1 MNQPAKPARKRG
13 RNLTDEVVASLS
25 RQIESGAF
33 PVGTKLPSENM
44 IVQQEG
50 VSRTVVREAISR
62 LQAAQLVQTR
72 HGIGTFVLERSA
84 TRALSIDPDLV
95 LTLLDVMAVLEFRT
109 CVESEAA
116 AMAAIRRSDQ
126 HLAGMRAALL
136 AFEKQVADG
145 PGDSVESDIEFHL
158 QIGHA
163 SGNHYFLDILRQLGT
178 TIIPR
183 TRVDLRKLAIS
194 PAPGYPQRVHEE
206 HLSIFRAIER
216 QEPEAAR
223 AAMRTHLTNSR
234 ERLRRAHEDHASGL
248 GGA

>member
-1 MNQPAKPARKRG
+1 MNAPSKPRKRG

-33 PVGTKLPSENM
+33 PAGTKLPSENM

-72 HGIGTFVLERSA
+72 HGIGTFVLERPAS
-84 TRALSIDPDLV
+84 RSLSIDPDLV

-116 AMAAIRRSDQ
+116 AMAASRRTEQ
-126 HLAGMRAALL
+126 HLAGMRAALA
-136 AFEKQVADG
+136 AFEKQMQHG
-145 PGDSVESDIEFHL
+145 PGDSVEADIEFHL
-158 QIGHA
+158 QIGQA

-183 TRVDLRKLAIS
+183 NRLDLRKLAIGNDPS
-194 PAPGYPQRVHEE
+194 YPQRVHEE
-206 HLSIFRAIER
+206 HLYIFRAIER
-216 QEPEAAR
+216 KEPEAAR

-234 ERLRRAHEDHASGL
+234 ERLRKAHEDAAAGK
-248 GGA
+248 